1 MAKSDTRLSRMA
13 AQADDARARPTCESR
28 QQVAHLA
35 MTLRIRQIVF
45 AAHDL
50 AATVARFEEEL
61 GLQVAYRDPLIAEFG
76 LHNALLPIGDQFVE
90 VVSPIRENTAAG
102 RHLALHGDSAYMLMF
117 QTDDLDRDRA
127 RLERLG
133 VRVIW
138 RADYPDIRAS
148 QLHPKDVGAAILSLD
163 QATPPESWRWAGADW
178 QKAVSSRGPRE
189 ICEVTIG
196 AVNPSALA
204 RRWAEVLGTAA
215 PVGDKI
221 AITRGVLSFVPAER
235 DLIVGYRLA
244 FAAASSV
251 ERDVTICSTRFGTA
265 GGA

>member
-1 MAKSDTRLSRMA
+1 
-13 AQADDARARPTCESR
+13 
-28 QQVAHLA
+28 

-50 AATVARFEEEL
+50 AATVTRFENEL
-61 GLQVAYRDPLIAEFG
+61 GLQVAYRDPLIVEFG

-102 RHLALHGDSAYMLMF
+102 RHLGLHGDSAYMLML

-138 RADYPDIRAS
+138 KADYPDIRAS

-163 QATPPESWRWAGADW
+163 EATPPESWRWAGNDW

-189 ICEVTIG
+189 ILEATIG
-196 AVNPSALA
+196 AVDPTALA
-204 RRWAEVLGTAA
+204 HRWAEVLGA
-215 PVGDKI
+215 PPPVDDKI
-221 AITRGVLSFVPAER
+221 AIARGTLSFVPAAR

-244 FAAASSV
+244 AGASSPGQ
-251 ERDVTICSTRFGTA
+251 RAITLCGTQLRIT
-265 GGA
+265 